1 MADDPQTTQDA
12 AFGISIAGFILGA
25 TMLQAAVRR
34 GAITAEDARK
44 IISDARNSLGDFFP
58 GPSQAAGFAEQALQ
72 SAEAMIAQAATEK
85 PPGGPS
91 KAGPPVG

>member
-12 AFGISIAGFILGA
+12 AFGFSVAGFILGA

-58 GPSQAAGFAEQALQ
+58 APLRPLVSPNRHCR
-72 SAEAMIAQAATEK
+72 AQRQ
-85 PPGGPS
+85 
-91 KAGPPVG
+91 

>member
-1 MADDPQTTQDA
+1 MD
-12 AFGISIAGFILGA
+12 G
-25 TMLQAAVRR
+25 LQAAVRR